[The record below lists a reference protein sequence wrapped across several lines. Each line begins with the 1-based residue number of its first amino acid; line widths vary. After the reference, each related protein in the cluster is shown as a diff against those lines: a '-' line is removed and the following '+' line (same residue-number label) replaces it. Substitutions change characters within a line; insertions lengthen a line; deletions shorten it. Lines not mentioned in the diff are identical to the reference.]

1 MANISFKIKEL
12 TKNKGVDIIID
23 FIGRDYWKSNI
34 DSLAIDGRMVILAYL
49 SGRKHS
55 LMIIFT
61 RNPYTSKG
69 PDIENT
75 HISDFVIKRISVNY

>member
-1 MANISFKIKEL
+1 VVNIGFKIKEL
-12 TKNKGVDIIID
+12 TNDKGVDIIID
-23 FIGRDYWKSNI
+23 FVGRDYWKNNI

-55 LMIIFT
+55 LMIILT
-61 RNPYTSKG
+61 CNPYTSKG
-69 PDIENT
+69 PDIENM